1 MQFKHACQAI
11 RTWGKPF
18 VSVVL
23 TAAITCTSAPIS
35 AFAPVMAYAQPLNPL
50 TQNIERG
57 GGVASELGGTSVQ
70 TAGEQSGVT
79 YTADGRPLYESASDT
94 IYIYNALQ
102 TAVARQEDAADQ
114 PVLTGD
120 GDAETFGTGQPIYA
134 EGSDEPLTYSPE
146 HTYVYVD
153 GWDEGLEDAG
163 ENNVELQ
170 TGKGEGDDSET
181 PEEPDAEKN
190 VEAEKGEQVEKN
202 DEAEKNDDSATDST
216 TTGESGSSDTDES
229 TAAQDAATIAGAEVL
244 SDGEDGTTGKVLLA
258 DERAVGELDGRD
270 YVGQTVK
277 NINGTDY
284 ILIGNE
290 QQLRAIGSN
299 KHVTDKVWYRLNSW
313 DEWELKYGGDADLAS
328 GEELADDEYVNNY
341 YGGVLD
347 RGWAGTNED
356 GTPAKHNPDT
366 GLTYSSSANYIIFRD
381 IELSSGWTPLMFTGT
396 MFGSKSATGTT
407 AGSLWDYFE
416 TEGANSGISDISI
429 MDGADS
435 RPKISNVDIN
445 QDSPISTDKQSGVG
459 FFASLYSESEV
470 SESSLGKSKGKVRVN
485 GIILDGV
492 RVTTSTTETVDTDT
506 LVSIVADIL
515 GGLLGLVGGVLE
527 ILLGWLPGFKDLSLG
542 DALRNL
548 FNLHNSDP
556 SVFATGAFAGRIV
569 GDVEVEH
576 CTVSDVLVSNANSM
590 TGGFVGYIEGQPQY
604 SILDDISGEL
614 INTLTQI
621 LNAIPGLGLG
631 DLITLLLDNNILDL
645 NSLIPIGYY
654 RPVISDCDVD
664 TFVAAAEGET
674 PTIGLATTSF
684 AGGFAGVQI
693 GAIIESSRVESEGA
707 LQINAKEYAGGFV
720 GLMRDGEVQGLLENL
735 GVKLVD
741 LTRPQSLAYEST
753 VHVAMLSV
761 AAADKHAGGF
771 TGATAAS
778 HLVNSSVQAKTSLN
792 VKAPLY
798 AGGLVGEATMGWIT
812 NLGADEGDE
821 NLLKS
826 LAGIVTRLVG
836 QDNSGQLLALMG
848 FDPST
853 ILGGSVIGGSVT
865 VASTGDYAGGMVGKG
880 EGVTIASSTAD
891 QVQKLAFWQTGERY
905 AGTTPATRGNLV
917 LGLSQVQSGGS
928 YAGGIAGAMET
939 ASVGGL
945 LNGVLDIG
953 SLKNL
958 AGGGFTAF
966 EVSDARVNDA
976 SAMQELVDGKALW
989 IDSTIVPNAA
999 CTVAAEGYSAGGAI
1013 GCATGGAVDNVSVH
1027 GLSSVK
1033 AVGEVGGFIGQAAAG
1048 DVLGSDGVNLLG
1060 LVRLSGLLSVATS
1073 SRLTVND
1080 SSVEG
1085 AAEGFTVQATGE
1097 GSASTDTITAG
1108 GFYGRASS
1116 MLTTDCHV
1124 RNLASVAAPT
1134 SNGAAGGF
1142 VGLSTTGG
1150 LASAAS
1156 DTDEGSGLLKDILG
1170 HDGLLSITDL
1180 LGAVPYMVPTY
1191 KVSDVSFCEA
1201 GGSVSADVAGGF
1213 AGNFESG
1220 KVNVFDDK
1228 DSQELVQAAA
1238 DAPWTVYN
1246 LASVTGCTYA
1256 GGYAGRMIS
1265 GSLAEAGGGLSLL
1278 GDSLK
1283 LNLTELLN
1291 VVSAYVPTVQRAGV
1305 RSADA
1310 TKGLVVSSS
1319 KLDDTDAYSG
1329 SAGGFVGYAC
1339 GAQISECDV
1348 DCLRNTV
1355 VTEPADLETANAD
1368 EAQVYFGGQSSYAVT
1383 AARYA
1388 GGYVGY
1394 LNIGSAAGVG
1404 SGLKVLKLVEL
1415 SNLTSALNVVASTI
1429 EHSDVQGA
1437 AGGFAVLANGREA
1450 ATGVTGYAG
1459 GFAGKISGG
1468 QIQDANC
1475 YNFSYV
1481 IGQTAAG
1488 GYAGEIEPGSV
1499 ADVLGSASQGDDGI
1513 LSGLLGADNLATL
1526 VQSFVPVIRNSETTC
1541 IPCGGAVRAQAL
1553 TTEEGGVDGS
1563 DTKVT
1568 VQRGMAGG
1576 YVGHS
1581 VGGQIWGNSSSSWKD
1596 EVDEGGNYTGVRRE
1610 SAAIRIRSVY
1620 GAEYAGGFTGL
1631 MESGDTASAGG
1642 LNLLFGL
1649 VTVGNLLS
1657 ALSVVYPTE
1666 ENTAVYGPLRG
1677 LSAEEWNSW
1686 VDYVGIH
1693 GGYGSSL
1700 AGSAGKVDP
1709 DATDEELAAK
1719 LSEYVYGTHV
1729 VAGRQTYESVAAGG
1743 GAAGGYVGSMVTGT
1757 ITNGKAYDTKL
1768 VRAMRAAGGFAGAA
1782 EAGAAATLGS
1792 VGLLNGVLEINLNEL
1807 LSAAQIF
1814 VPAIKNS
1821 SVEGYR
1827 LGVTVESPG
1836 SGSQPDDVKNATGNA
1851 GGYIGY
1857 GAGAQIWGDGSTA
1870 SEGESDAGAAHG
1882 CNVSG
1887 LRRVRAAAY
1896 AGGFAGKLTAGA
1908 AAKLNTDIASDGFL
1922 QQVLDAL
1929 VGSTDLNDLVSVL
1942 KLSMSVV
1949 RGTTVTGFDE
1959 AWGYTVESYRD
1970 GSYPIAAGG
1979 YAGAVEATVLGKLN
1993 QDENALTANHVERLR
2008 GVDGGYYAGGFVGL
2022 ADVGGV
2028 ADVVDGGT
2036 EGSNVTILGLL
2047 GIGDTSVL
2055 QVFQPCVYGATVSG
2069 VSDGITVRTH
2079 DADDGG
2085 LLDSNRSSGN
2095 AGGFAGSVMSGTV
2108 QDARVEGL
2116 NAVSGPGYIGG
2127 FIGYTGKSGVLDVEN
2142 ISALDSLLGVTA
2154 GALNVFSTIV
2164 KRSSV
2169 TGISAGYTVSAT
2181 DSEGAGD
2188 GKEQVAGG
2196 FIGYADLAHVDGCK
2210 ASGLKRVGSDGTA
2223 GGFAGKTTFAY
2234 LLSAQADSVLVRALT
2249 TIVNELVKLLYL
2261 DEAER
2266 LDVIVVDLG
2275 EVLKLDVLADG
2286 DVLSVTLLGLDIS
2299 VSLSKDSD
2307 TDPETTDVAIIKIGD
2322 SVIKLPCN
2330 EKGLISTG
2338 DDDTPELELNLIKAN
2353 RAEITRSTVT
2363 GIADGYDV
2371 FGGGASQDG
2380 EAPHAGSGYA
2390 GGFVGHNDEGKLQ
2403 GNEMV
2408 LADVVK
2414 GAANKTGAFTG
2425 VTSYSSNWWF
2435 NDVADVETGN
2445 TYHVYRDASLV
2456 GAGVENISADLT
2468 VENAV
2473 SDNAWARFDVTKHVP
2488 NANES
2493 NLADWQNATVA
2504 KEGAEAQ
2511 ALGVMASASKAVLM
2525 ADAEVTDNTG
2535 GLTPEPEDGQDP
2547 CEASI
2552 DLTLRKI
2559 WEDGIFG
2566 LVRPSEVEFVL
2577 YATYTDDDGVL
2588 RTLYYDQDCGALVDE
2603 KSLQVDSEGKPIKPT
2618 VTVTKEDAES
2628 LWSSTW
2634 REVIESLPVATEEG
2648 HYYTYYVDEVDV
2660 AGYETSQ
2667 VTADHEEQ
2675 VFTVTNKFTGMPLLP
2690 GTGGIGTTLIVATG
2704 LATLILGGV
2713 WLDQQRRRRN
2723 PPRAYAGAHFA
2734 NAASNTRR
2742 ASK

>member
-1 MQFKHACQAI
+1 M
-11 RTWGKPF
+11 
-18 VSVVL
+18 
-23 TAAITCTSAPIS
+23 
-35 AFAPVMAYAQPLNPL
+35 
-50 TQNIERG
+50 
-57 GGVASELGGTSVQ
+57 GGVVSQTESDDSETI
-70 TAGEQSGVT
+70 
-79 YTADGRPLYESASDT
+79 YTEDGRPLYEGASNT
-94 IYIYNALQ
+94 IYIYNELQ
-102 TAVARQEDAADQ
+102 ADAVRQDDAASQ

-120 GDAETFGTGQPIYA
+120 GDAETFGTGQPFYA
-134 EGSDEPLTYSPE
+134 EDSDEPLTYSPE
-146 HTYVYVD
+146 HTYVYVE

-163 ENNVELQ
+163 ENNNIELQ
-170 TGKGEGDDSET
+170 TGEGEGDE
-181 PEEPDAEKN
+181 PEAQEEPDAEKN
-190 VEAEKGEQVEKN
+190 VEAEKDEQVEKN
-202 DEAEKNDDSATDST
+202 DEAEKNDDSAPDST

-229 TAAQDAATIAGAEVL
+229 TAAHDAATIAGAEVL
-244 SDGEDGTTGKVLLA
+244 SDGGDGRTGKVLLA

-299 KHVTDKVWYRLNSW
+299 KHVTDKVWYRLNNW

-328 GEELADDEYVNNY
+328 GEELADDEYVNKH
-341 YGGVLD
+341 YGDVLD
-347 RGWAGTNED
+347 RDWAGTNED

-381 IELSSGWTPLMFTGT
+381 IELTSDWAPLMFTGT
-396 MFGSKSATGTT
+396 MFGSKSAMADT
-407 AGSLWDYFE
+407 AGSLWSCFE
-416 TEGANSGISDISI
+416 TEGTNSGISDISI
-429 MDGADS
+429 TDGADS
-435 RPKISNVDIN
+435 RPKISNVTID
-445 QDSPISTDKQSGVG
+445 QSDAISTDKQAGVG

-470 SESSLGKSKGKVRVN
+470 SKNSLGKSQGKARVN

-492 RVTTSTTETVDTDT
+492 RVTTSTTETVETDT

-515 GGLLGLVGGVLE
+515 GGLLGLVGGIVGGIIGTL
-527 ILLGWLPGFKDLSLG
+527 LPGFGDLSLG
-542 DALRNL
+542 DALHKL
-548 FNLHNSDP
+548 FNLHNSNA

-604 SILDDISGEL
+604 SIIDDISGTL
-614 INTLTQI
+614 INTLTSI

-631 DLITLLLDNNILDL
+631 DLITLLLNNNIIDMD
-645 NSLIPIGYY
+645 SLIPIGYY

-664 TFVAAAEGET
+664 TIVASEAGR

-684 AGGFAGVQI
+684 SGGFAGVQI
-693 GAIIESSRVESEGA
+693 GAIIEGSRVESEGA

-720 GLMRDGEVQGLLENL
+720 GLMRDGEVEGLLENL

-741 LTRPQSLAYEST
+741 LAKPQSLAYDST
-753 VHVAMLSV
+753 VHVDTLSV
-761 AAADKHAGGF
+761 TAADKHAGGF

-778 HLVNSSVQAKTSLN
+778 HLVNSSVQATTSLN
-792 VKAPLY
+792 VNAQQY

-812 NLGADEGDE
+812 NLGADEGDK
-821 NLLKS
+821 NLLNS
-826 LAGIVTRLVG
+826 LADIVTKLVG

-865 VASTGDYAGGMVGKG
+865 VTSTSDYAGGMVGKG

-905 AGTTPATRGNLV
+905 VGTTPTARDNLV

-939 ASVGGL
+939 ASIGGL
-945 LNGVLDIG
+945 LNGVLGIG
-953 SLKNL
+953 SLKDL

-966 EVSDARVNDA
+966 EVSDTRVNDA
-976 SAMQELVDGKALW
+976 SAIQGLVDGKASW
-989 IDSTIVPNAA
+989 IDSAIVPNEAYS
-999 CTVAAEGYSAGGAI
+999 VIAEGYSAGGAI
-1013 GCATGGAVDNVSVH
+1013 GCATGGTVDNVGVH

-1033 AVGEVGGFIGQAAAG
+1033 AVGEAGGFIGQAAAG

-1060 LVRLSGLLSVATS
+1060 LVKLSGLLSVATS
-1073 SRLTVND
+1073 TRLTVND

-1085 AAEGFTVQATGE
+1085 AGDGFTVKATGK
-1097 GSASTDTITAG
+1097 GSASTDMITAG

-1124 RNLASVAAPT
+1124 VNLASVTSPA

-1156 DTDEGSGLLKDILG
+1156 DTDEGSGLLEEILG
-1170 HDGLLSITDL
+1170 TDGLLNINDL
-1180 LGAVPYMVPTY
+1180 IGAVPYMVPTY
-1191 KVSDVSFCEA
+1191 KASDVSFSEA
-1201 GGSVSADVAGGF
+1201 GGSVSADSAGGF

-1220 KVNVFDDK
+1220 NVNVFDK
-1228 DSQELVQAAA
+1228 EDSQELVQAAA
-1238 DAPWTVYN
+1238 DAPWAVYN
-1246 LASVTGCTYA
+1246 LASVTGRTYA

-1265 GSLAEAGGGLSLL
+1265 GSLADAGGGLSLL

-1283 LNLTELLN
+1283 INITELLK
-1291 VVSAYVPTVQRAGV
+1291 VVSAYVPTVRQAGV

-1310 TKGLVVSSS
+1310 TKGFVVSASE
-1319 KLDDTDAYSG
+1319 LDDTDAYSG
-1329 SAGGFVGYAC
+1329 SAGGFAGYAC

-1355 VTEPADLETANAD
+1355 VTEPADLETADAD
-1368 EAQVYFGGQSSYAVT
+1368 EAQVFFGVQSSYAVT
-1383 AARYA
+1383 APRYA

-1394 LNIGSAAGVG
+1394 LNIGSAADVG
-1404 SGLKVLKLVEL
+1404 SGLKVFKLVEL
-1415 SNLTSALNVVASTI
+1415 SDLTSALNVVASTI

-1437 AGGFAVLANGREA
+1437 AGGFAVLANGMEA

-1459 GFAGKISGG
+1459 GFAGKISGA

-1475 YNFSYV
+1475 HNFSYV

-1513 LSGLLGADNLATL
+1513 LAGLLGADNLATL

-1553 TTEEGGVDGS
+1553 TTEEDGPDGY

-1596 EVDEGGNYTGVRRE
+1596 EVDDGGNYTGVKRE

-1642 LNLLFGL
+1642 LNLLWGL
-1649 VTVGNLLS
+1649 VTADNLLS

-1700 AGSAGKVDP
+1700 AGAAGKVDP
-1709 DATDEELAAK
+1709 DADDDELAAK

-1792 VGLLNGVLEINLNEL
+1792 VGLLNGVLAINPNEL

-1814 VPAIKNS
+1814 VPVIKNS

-1827 LGVTVESPG
+1827 LGMTVESSG
-1836 SGSQPDDVKNATGNA
+1836 SGSQSDDATNATGNA

-1857 GAGAQIWGDGSTA
+1857 GAGAQIWGDGSTS
-1870 SEGESDAGAAHG
+1870 SEGESDAKAAHG

-1887 LRRVRAAAY
+1887 LRRVSAAAC

-1908 AAKLNTDIASDGFL
+1908 AAKLNTDNASDGFL

-1929 VGSTDLNDLVSVL
+1929 VGSTGLSDLVSVL

-1949 RGTTVTGFDE
+1949 RGTKVTGFDE

-1979 YAGAVEATVLGKLN
+1979 YAGAVEATVLGKIN
-1993 QDENALTANHVERLR
+1993 HDESELTANHVERLR

-2028 ADVVDGGT
+2028 ADIADGGT
-2036 EGSNVTILGLL
+2036 EGSGVTILGLL

-2055 QVFQPCVYGATVSG
+2055 QVFQPCLYGATVSG
-2069 VSDGITVRTH
+2069 VSDGVTVRAH
-2079 DADDGG
+2079 DIDDGG

-2108 QDARVEGL
+2108 QDAHVDGL
-2116 NAVSGPGYIGG
+2116 NAVSGPGYAGG

-2154 GALNVFSTIV
+2154 GAINVFSTIV
-2164 KRSSV
+2164 EHSSV
-2169 TGISAGYTVSAT
+2169 TGVSAGYTVSAAAN
-2181 DSEGAGD
+2181 SEGAGNGD
-2188 GKEQVAGG
+2188 DQMAGG
-2196 FIGYADLAHVDGCK
+2196 FIGYADLAHVDSCE
-2210 ASGLKRVGSDGTA
+2210 ASGLKRVGSDGSA
-2223 GGFAGKTTFAY
+2223 GGFAGETTFAY
-2234 LLSAQADSVLVRALT
+2234 LLSAQADSVLVSALT

-2261 DEAER
+2261 DEAQR
-2266 LDVIVVDLG
+2266 VNVIEVDLG
-2275 EVLKLDVLADG
+2275 DVLQLDVLANG
-2286 DVLSVTLLGLDIS
+2286 DTLSVKLLGLDIS
-2299 VSLSKDSD
+2299 VSLSKDSES
-2307 TDPETTDVAIIKIGD
+2307 DPETTDVAIIEIGD
-2322 SVIKLPCN
+2322 SEIKLPCN
-2330 EKGLISTG
+2330 ENGLISTG

-2353 RAEITRSTVT
+2353 RAEITGSMVT
-2363 GIADGYDV
+2363 GTADGYDV
-2371 FGGGASQDG
+2371 FGGGASQDD
-2380 EAPHAGSGYA
+2380 EAPHADSGYA

-2403 GNEMV
+2403 DNEMV
-2408 LADVVK
+2408 LADAVK
-2414 GAANKTGAFTG
+2414 GAADKTGTFTG
-2425 VTSYSSNWWF
+2425 VTSYSTNWWF
-2435 NDVADVETGN
+2435 NDVADIETRN
-2445 TYHVYRDASLV
+2445 TYHVYRDAALV
-2456 GAGVENISADLT
+2456 GASVENIAADLA

-2493 NLADWQNATVA
+2493 NLVDWQNATAA

-2525 ADAEVTDNTG
+2525 ADAEVADNG
-2535 GLTPEPEDGQDP
+2535 ASLTPEPEEGQDP

-2552 DLTLRKI
+2552 DLTLQKI
-2559 WEDGIFG
+2559 WDDGIFG
-2566 LVRPSEVEFVL
+2566 LIRPSQIKFVL
-2577 YATYTDDDGVL
+2577 YATYTDADVVL
-2588 RTLYYDQDCGALVDE
+2588 HTAYYDPEAGNLVDE
-2603 KSLQVDSEGKPIKPT
+2603 SKLPKDTEGNPIKPT
-2618 VTVTKEDAES
+2618 VTVTKDDAES
-2628 LWSSTW
+2628 PWSSTW
-2634 REVIESLPVATEEG
+2634 RKVIENLPVATEDG
-2648 HYYTYYVDEVDV
+2648 RYYTYHVEEIDVD
-2660 AGYETSQ
+2660 GYEST
-2667 VTADHEEQ
+2667 VEVPDNNKEQ
-2675 VFTVTNKFTGMPLLP
+2675 VITVKNRFTSMPELP
-2690 GTGGIGTTLIVATG
+2690 STGGTGTTLIVAIG
-2704 LATLILGGV
+2704 LTTLVLGGI

-2723 PPRAYAGAHFA
+2723 QPRAYVGAHFA
-2734 NAASNTRR
+2734 NAAPYRRR

>member
-1 MQFKHACQAI
+1 M
-11 RTWGKPF
+11 
-18 VSVVL
+18 
-23 TAAITCTSAPIS
+23 
-35 AFAPVMAYAQPLNPL
+35 
-50 TQNIERG
+50 G
-57 GGVASELGGTSVQ
+57 GGVASEVEGASVQ
-70 TAGEQSGVT
+70 SATGQSGAT
-79 YTADGRPLYESASDT
+79 YTADGRPLYESSSDT

-102 TAVARQEDAADQ
+102 TAVARQDDAADQ

-134 EGSDEPLTYSPE
+134 DGSDEPLTYSPE

-163 ENNVELQ
+163 ENNNAQLMAE
-170 TGKGEGDDSET
+170 ESADT
-181 PEEPDAEKN
+181 PAAQEEPVA
-190 VEAEKGEQVEKN
+190 EKN
-202 DEAEKNDDSATDST
+202 DEGEKNEQIEKDDDPAADST
-216 TTGESGSSDTDES
+216 MTAETGSSDAGES
-229 TAAQDAATIAGAEVL
+229 TAAQDAATIEGAEVL
-244 SDGEDGTTGKVLLA
+244 SDGEDGATGKVLLA

-299 KHVTDKVWYRLNSW
+299 KHVVDKVWHRATSLT
-313 DEWELKYGGDADLAS
+313 DWEVEYPGDADLSAD
-328 GEELADDEYVNNY
+328 EELADKGDYWFEDLLD
-341 YGGVLD
+341 YGY
-347 RGWAGTNED
+347 RGASLSGAVDVGRSAN
-356 GTPAKHNPDT
+356 T
-366 GLTYSSSANYIIFRD
+366 GLTYSSDANYIIFRD
-381 IELSSGWTPLMFTGT
+381 IELSSAWTPLMFTGT
-396 MFGSKSATGTT
+396 MFGSKSATGAS
-407 AGSLWDYFE
+407 AGSLWSCFE

-429 MDGADS
+429 TDGADS
-435 RPKISNVDIN
+435 RPKISNVTIN
-445 QDSPISTDKQSGVG
+445 QNDAISTDRQSGVG
-459 FFASLYSESEV
+459 FFASLYSESEI
-470 SESSLGKSKGKVRVN
+470 SASSLGKSQGTVRVN

-492 RVTTSTTETVDTDT
+492 RVTTRTTETVDTET

-515 GGLLGLVGGVLE
+515 GGLLGLVGGLLD
-527 ILLGWLPGFKDLSLG
+527 ILLGWLPGFEDLSLG

-576 CTVSDVLVSNANSM
+576 CAVVDVLVSNANSM
-590 TGGFVGYIEGQPQY
+590 TGGFAGYIEGQPQY
-604 SILDDISGEL
+604 SILDTISGTL
-614 INTLTQI
+614 INTLTEI

-645 NSLIPIGYY
+645 DQLIPIGYY

-664 TFVAAAEGET
+664 TIVAASEGET

-693 GAIIESSRVESEGA
+693 GAIIEGSRVESEGA

-741 LTRPQSLAYEST
+741 LARPQSLAYEST
-753 VHVAMLSV
+753 VHVATLSV
-761 AAADKHAGGF
+761 TASDKHAGGF

-792 VKAPLY
+792 VKALLY

-826 LAGIVTRLVG
+826 LAGIVTGLVG

-865 VASTGDYAGGMVGKG
+865 VISTSDYAGGMVGKG
-880 EGVTIASSTAD
+880 EGATIASSTAD

-945 LNGVLDIG
+945 LNGVLGIG

-966 EVSDARVNDA
+966 EVSDTRVNDA
-976 SAMQELVDGKALW
+976 SAMQELIDGKASW
-989 IDSTIVPNAA
+989 IDSTIAPNGAY
-999 CTVAAEGYSAGGAI
+999 TVTAEGYSAGGAI
-1013 GCATGGAVDNVSVH
+1013 GCATGGTVDNVSVH

-1060 LVRLSGLLSVATS
+1060 LVKLSGLLSVATS

-1085 AAEGFTVQATGE
+1085 AGEGFTVQATGE
-1097 GSASTDTITAG
+1097 SSASTDTITAG

-1124 RNLASVAAPT
+1124 RNLASVTAPT

-1156 DTDEGSGLLKDILG
+1156 DTDEGSGLLEDILG
-1170 HDGLLSITDL
+1170 TEGLLNITDL

-1201 GGSVSADVAGGF
+1201 GGSVSADVVGGF

-1238 DAPWTVYN
+1238 DAPWAVYN
-1246 LASVTGCTYA
+1246 LASVAGRTYA

-1265 GSLAEAGGGLSLL
+1265 GSLADAGGGLSLL
-1278 GDSLK
+1278 GDSLNV
-1283 LNLTELLN
+1283 NLTQLLN
-1291 VVSAYVPTVQRAGV
+1291 VVSAYVPAVQQAGV
-1305 RSADA
+1305 RSAEV
-1310 TKGLVVSSS
+1310 TKGFVVSASE
-1319 KLDDTDAYSG
+1319 LDDTDAYSG
-1329 SAGGFVGYAC
+1329 SAGGFAGYAC

-1348 DCLRNTV
+1348 DCLRNTT
-1355 VTEPADLETANAD
+1355 VTEPADLETADAD
-1368 EAQVYFGGQSSYAVT
+1368 EAQVYFDEQSSYAVT
-1383 AARYA
+1383 APRYA

-1404 SGLKVLKLVEL
+1404 SGLKVFKLVEL
-1415 SNLTSALNVVASTI
+1415 SDLTSTLNVVASTI
-1429 EHSDVQGA
+1429 EHSDVRGA

-1513 LSGLLGADNLATL
+1513 LTGLLGVDNLATL

-1541 IPCGGAVRAQAL
+1541 VPCGGAVRAQAL
-1553 TTEEGGVDGS
+1553 TTEEGGADGS

-1581 VGGQIWGNSSSSWKD
+1581 VGGQIWGNSLSSWKD
-1596 EVDEGGNYTGVRRE
+1596 EVDDDGNYTGVKRE
-1610 SAAIRIRSVY
+1610 AAAVRIRSVY

-1642 LNLLFGL
+1642 LNLLWGL
-1649 VTVGNLLS
+1649 VNVDNLLS

-1700 AGSAGKVDP
+1700 AGTAGKVDS
-1709 DATDEELAAK
+1709 DATEDEVAAM

-1768 VRAMRAAGGFAGAA
+1768 VRAMRASGGFAGAA
-1782 EAGAAATLGS
+1782 EAGAAATLGK
-1792 VGLLNGVLEINLNEL
+1792 VGLLGDVLQINLNEL

-1827 LGVTVESPG
+1827 LGMTVESFG
-1836 SGSQPDDVKNATGNA
+1836 SGSQSDDVKNATGNA

-1857 GAGAQIWGDGSTA
+1857 GAGAQVWGDGSTA
-1870 SEGESDAGAAHG
+1870 SEGESDVETARG

-1887 LRRVRAAAY
+1887 LRRVRATAY

-1908 AAKLNTDIASDGFL
+1908 AAKLNTDNASGGFL

-1929 VGSTDLNDLVSVL
+1929 VGSTGLSDLVSVL

-1979 YAGAVEATVLGKLN
+1979 YAGVVEATVLGKLN

-2008 GVDGGYYAGGFVGL
+2008 GVDGGYYAGGFIGL

-2028 ADVVDGGT
+2028 ADGGT
-2036 EGSNVTILGLL
+2036 EGSSVSILGLL

-2069 VSDGITVRTH
+2069 VSDGITVRAH
-2079 DADDGG
+2079 DIDDGG
-2085 LLDSNRSSGN
+2085 LLDSKRSSGN

-2108 QDARVEGL
+2108 QDAHIEGL

-2164 KRSSV
+2164 ERSSV
-2169 TGISAGYTVSAT
+2169 TGISAGYTVSAANG
-2181 DSEGAGD
+2181 EGAGNGD
-2188 GKEQVAGG
+2188 DQIAGG

-2210 ASGLKRVGSDGTA
+2210 ASGLKRVGSDGAA

-2234 LLSAQADSVLVRALT
+2234 LLSAQADSVLVSALT
-2249 TIVNELVKLLYL
+2249 TIVNALVKLLYL
-2261 DEAER
+2261 DEAQR
-2266 LDVIVVDLG
+2266 LNVIEVDLG
-2275 EVLKLDVLADG
+2275 EVLKLNVLANG
-2286 DVLSVTLLGLDIS
+2286 DALSVTLLGLDIS
-2299 VSLSKDSD
+2299 VSLSKDSES
-2307 TDPETTDVAIIKIGD
+2307 DPETTDVAIIEIGD
-2322 SVIKLPCN
+2322 SEIRLPCN
-2330 EKGLISTG
+2330 EDGLISTS

-2353 RAEITRSTVT
+2353 RAEITGSTVT
-2363 GIADGYDV
+2363 GLADGYDV

-2380 EAPHAGSGYA
+2380 DASHVGCGYA

-2403 GNEMV
+2403 GNAMV

-2414 GAANKTGAFTG
+2414 GAANKTGTFTG

-2445 TYHVYRDASLV
+2445 TYHVYRDAALV
-2456 GAGVENISADLT
+2456 GAGVENITADLA
-2468 VENAV
+2468 VGNAV

-2488 NANES
+2488 NANGS
-2493 NLADWQNATVA
+2493 NLVDWQNATAA

-2525 ADAEVTDNTG
+2525 ADAEVADNG
-2535 GLTPEPEDGQDP
+2535 ASLTPEPEEGQDP

-2552 DLTLRKI
+2552 DLTLQKI
-2559 WEDGIFG
+2559 WDDGVFG
-2566 LVRPSEVEFVL
+2566 LIRPSQIKFVL
-2577 YATYTDDDGVL
+2577 YATYTDADGAL
-2588 RTLYYDQDCGALVDE
+2588 HTAYYDPEAGKLIDE
-2603 KSLQVDSEGKPIKPT
+2603 SGLPEDMEGNPIKPT
-2618 VTVTKEDAES
+2618 VTMTKDDAES
-2628 LWSSTW
+2628 PWSSTW
-2634 REVIESLPVATEEG
+2634 RKVIENLPVATEDG
-2648 HYYTYYVDEVDV
+2648 RYYTYHVEEIDVD
-2660 AGYETSQ
+2660 GYEST
-2667 VTADHEEQ
+2667 VEVPDNNKEQ
-2675 VFTVTNKFTGMPLLP
+2675 VITMTNRFTSMPELP
-2690 GTGGIGTTLIVATG
+2690 GTGGVGTTLIVGVG
-2704 LATLILGGV
+2704 LATLLLGGV

-2723 PPRAYAGAHFA
+2723 PPRAYVGAHFA

-2742 ASK
+2742 DSR